1 MLVLHNSGL
10 FVKIAPIIEIGNIME
25 AFLQE
30 AKASSRVL
38 STLSGAEKNR
48 ILKEMA
54 EDLRTNTEAILKA
67 NALDM
72 SDAESNNLA
81 PSLKDR
87 LFLDE
92 SRIEGMAV
100 AIEEIAGLKEPVGRV
115 LDGWVTEDGLKIE
128 KVSVPIGVIGIIFES
143 RPNVT
148 SDTAALSFKSS
159 NVCVL
164 KGGKEAQNSN
174 EAIAK
179 VLQEVLKANDLP
191 QALISLIP
199 DASRE
204 GVAKLIKMDKYV
216 DLIIPRG
223 GEGLIR
229 YVSENASVPVVKHD
243 KGQCHTY
250 IDEDAN
256 VENAIAI
263 AINAKVQRPGV
274 CNSMETLLV
283 DAAIA
288 EEVLPQ
294 LKTAFDEAHTELK
307 GCERTRESIEVSQA
321 TEADYDTEYLANIL
335 NIRVVDGVD
344 GAIDHIVRFGSG
356 HSEAIITENITTAEA
371 FLNSIDA
378 AAVYVNASTRFT
390 DGGAFGFGAEVGIS
404 TNKLHARGPMGIEGL
419 TTYKFKIYGSGQ
431 IR

>member
-1 MLVLHNSGL
+1 
-10 FVKIAPIIEIGNIME
+10 ME

-30 AKASSRVL
+30 AKASSRIL
-38 STLSGAEKNR
+38 STLSGADKNR
-48 ILKEMA
+48 ILKDMA
-54 EDLRTNTEAILKA
+54 TALRVNITDILNA

-72 SDAESNNLA
+72 KDAEANNLA

-92 SRIEGMAV
+92 SRVDGMAV
-100 AIEEIAGLKEPVGRV
+100 AIEEIAALKEPVGRV

-128 KVSVPIGVIGIIFES
+128 KVSVPIGVIGIIYES

-148 SDTAALSFKSS
+148 SDTAALSFKSA

-179 VLQEVLKANDLP
+179 VLQGVLKANALP
-191 QALISLIP
+191 TALISLIP

-216 DLIIPRG
+216 DLIVPRG

-229 YVSENASVPVVKHD
+229 YVSDNATVPVVKHD

-283 DAAIA
+283 DVAISQ
-288 EEVLPQ
+288 EVLPQ
-294 LKTAFDEAHTELK
+294 LKEAFDAAHTELK
-307 GCERTRESIEVSQA
+307 GCARTQESIEVATA

-335 NIRVVDGVD
+335 NIRVVDGVN

-356 HSEAIITENITTAEA
+356 HSEAIITENITTAEI
-371 FLNSIDA
+371 FLNAIDA

-431 IR
+431 TR

>member
-1 MLVLHNSGL
+1 
-10 FVKIAPIIEIGNIME
+10 ME
-25 AFLQE
+25 SFLKE
-30 AKASSRVL
+30 AKASSRVI
-38 STLSGAEKNR
+38 SMLSGAEKNR
-48 ILKEMA
+48 VLKEMA
-54 EDLRTNTEAILKA
+54 KALRDKCSDILQA
-67 NALDM
+67 NSIDM
-72 SDAESNNLA
+72 RYADENNLA
-81 PSLKDR
+81 SSLKDR

-92 SRIEGMAV
+92 GRVDSMAI
-100 AIEEIAGLKEPVGRV
+100 ALEEIASLKEPIGRV
-115 LDGWVTEDGLKIE
+115 LDGWVNENGLKIE
-128 KVSVPIGVIGIIFES
+128 KVSVPIGVIGIIYES

-148 SDTAALSFKSS
+148 SDTAGLSFKSA

-179 VLQEVLKANDLP
+179 VLQAVLIANNLP
-191 QALISLIP
+191 KALISLIP
-199 DASRE
+199 DSSRE

-216 DLIIPRG
+216 DLIVPRG
-223 GEGLIR
+223 GAGLIS
-229 YVSENASVPVVKHD
+229 YVSQNASVPVVKHD

-250 IDEDAN
+250 VDKDAN
-256 VENAIAI
+256 ITNAIAI

-274 CNSMETLLV
+274 CNSMETLLI
-283 DAAIA
+283 DSAIA
-288 EEVLPQ
+288 KETLPKLKEAFEE
-294 LKTAFDEAHTELK
+294 EHTQLK
-307 GCERTRESIEVSQA
+307 GCAITQESIDIEKA
-321 TEADYDTEYLANIL
+321 TDEDYHTEYLANIL
-335 NIRVVDGVD
+335 NLKVVDGVD
-344 GAIDHIVRFGSG
+344 GAITHIIEYGSG
-356 HSEAIITENITTAEA
+356 HSEAIISENITTAEK

>member
-1 MLVLHNSGL
+1 
-10 FVKIAPIIEIGNIME
+10 ME

-38 STLSGAEKNR
+38 STLSGADKNR

-54 EDLRTNTEAILKA
+54 VALRVNTEDILKA

-72 SDAESNNLA
+72 ADAETNNLA

-92 SRIEGMAV
+92 GRVDGMAV
-100 AIEEIAGLKEPVGRV
+100 AIEEIAALKEPVGRV

-128 KVSVPIGVIGIIFES
+128 KVSVPIGVIGIIYES

-148 SDTAALSFKSS
+148 SDTAALSFKSA

-164 KGGKEAQNSN
+164 KGGKEAQHSN

-179 VLQEVLKANDLP
+179 VLQGVLKANDLP
-191 QALISLIP
+191 EALISLIP

-216 DLIIPRG
+216 DLIVPRG

-256 VENAIAI
+256 VQNAIAI

-283 DAAIA
+283 DAAIS

-294 LKTAFDEAHTELK
+294 LKAAFDEAHTELK
-307 GCERTRESIEVSQA
+307 GCAVTQKSIDVSLA

-335 NIRVVDGVD
+335 NIKVVDGVD

>member
-1 MLVLHNSGL
+1 
-10 FVKIAPIIEIGNIME
+10 ME

-38 STLSGAEKNR
+38 STLSVADKNR
-48 ILKEMA
+48 ILREMA
-54 EDLRTNTEAILKA
+54 EALRANTQDILKA

-72 SDAESNNLA
+72 QDAEINNLTSA
-81 PSLKDR
+81 LKDR
-87 LFLDE
+87 LLLDE
-92 SRIEGMAV
+92 SRVDSMAV

-164 KGGKEAQNSN
+164 KGGKEAQHSN

-179 VLQEVLKANDLP
+179 VLQEVLKTNDLP
-191 QALISLIP
+191 EALISLIP

-216 DLIIPRG
+216 DLIVPRG

-229 YVSENASVPVVKHD
+229 YVSDNATVPVVKHD

-256 VENAIAI
+256 VKNAIAI
-263 AINAKVQRPGV
+263 ALNAKVQRPGV
-274 CNSMETLLV
+274 CNAMETLLV
-283 DAAIA
+283 DGAIA
-288 EEVLPQ
+288 EEVLPL
-294 LKTAFDEAHTELK
+294 LKDAFDEAHTELK
-307 GCERTRESIEVSQA
+307 GCERTQKSIEVAHA
-321 TEADYDTEYLANIL
+321 TEEDFDTEYLANIL

-344 GAIDHIVRFGSG
+344 GAIEHIIKHGSG

-431 IR
+431 IRG

>member
-1 MLVLHNSGL
+1 
-10 FVKIAPIIEIGNIME
+10 ME

-38 STLSGAEKNR
+38 STLSGADKNR

-54 EDLRTNTEAILKA
+54 TALRVNTEEILKA

-72 SDAESNNLA
+72 ADAETNNLA

-92 SRIEGMAV
+92 GRVDGMAV
-100 AIEEIAGLKEPVGRV
+100 AIEEIAALKEPVGRV

-128 KVSVPIGVIGIIFES
+128 KVSVPIGVIGIIYES

-164 KGGKEAQNSN
+164 KGGKEAQHSN

-179 VLQEVLKANDLP
+179 VLQGVLKANDLP
-191 QALISLIP
+191 EALISLIP

-204 GVAKLIKMDKYV
+204 GVAKLIRMDKYV
-216 DLIIPRG
+216 DLIVPRG

-256 VENAIAI
+256 VQNAIAI

-283 DAAIA
+283 DAAISD
-288 EEVLPQ
+288 EVLPQ
-294 LKTAFDEAHTELK
+294 LKAAFDEAHTELK
-307 GCERTRESIEVSQA
+307 GCAVTQKSIDVSLA

-335 NIRVVDGVD
+335 NIKVVDGVD
-344 GAIDHIVRFGSG
+344 GAIDHIIRFGSG
-356 HSEAIITENITTAEA
+356 HSEAIITENITTAET

>member
-1 MLVLHNSGL
+1 
-10 FVKIAPIIEIGNIME
+10 ME

-38 STLSGAEKNR
+38 STLSGADKNR

-54 EDLRTNTEAILKA
+54 VALRVNTGDILKA

-72 SDAESNNLA
+72 ADAETNNLA

-92 SRIEGMAV
+92 GRVDGMAV
-100 AIEEIAGLKEPVGRV
+100 AIEEIAALKEPVGRV

-128 KVSVPIGVIGIIFES
+128 KVSVPIGVIGIIYES

-148 SDTAALSFKSS
+148 SDTAALSFKSA

-164 KGGKEAQNSN
+164 KGGKEAQHSN

-179 VLQEVLKANDLP
+179 VLQGVLKNNDLP
-191 QALISLIP
+191 EALISLIP

-216 DLIIPRG
+216 DLIVPRG

-256 VENAIAI
+256 VQNAIAI

-283 DAAIA
+283 DAAISD
-288 EEVLPQ
+288 EVLPQ
-294 LKTAFDEAHTELK
+294 LKAAFDEAHTELK
-307 GCERTRESIEVSQA
+307 GCAVTQKSIDVSPA

-335 NIRVVDGVD
+335 NIKVVDGVE

-371 FLNSIDA
+371 FLNGIDA